1 MKVKGKSQG
10 SEGSIA
16 QTNVTEFKLTN
27 LEFSWFKPTKEAIN
41 SYLDDVFQSNIW
53 SQPVQMLRSI
63 QIIALQI

>member
-27 LEFSWFKPTKEAIN
+27 LEFSWFKLTKEAIN
-41 SYLDDVFQSNIW
+41 SYLVDEDFQSNLW
-53 SQPVQMLRSI
+53 SQPVQMLR
-63 QIIALQI
+63 